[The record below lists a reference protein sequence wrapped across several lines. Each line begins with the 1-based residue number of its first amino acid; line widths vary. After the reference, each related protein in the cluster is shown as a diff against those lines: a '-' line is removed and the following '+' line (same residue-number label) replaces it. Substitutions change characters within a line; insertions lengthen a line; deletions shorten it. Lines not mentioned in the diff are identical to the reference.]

1 MNIKKR
7 LLLLLFSA
15 FLLSLFVFNDL
26 GLFRLY
32 KLNSKKNEIRKEID
46 YLITQEIELTNEIN
60 NLSNNNEYIKNI
72 ARTKFHLVSP
82 GEKIYKVI
90 ERKNIT
96 NN

>member
-32 KLNSKKNEIRKEID
+32 KLNSKEHFLNSQIVEDSGFFIGLHTKKISNKLADYIAKNLLK
-46 YLITQEIELTNEIN
+46 IEQM
-60 NLSNNNEYIKNI
+60 
-72 ARTKFHLVSP
+72 
-82 GEKIYKVI
+82 
-90 ERKNIT
+90 
-96 NN
+96 